1 MIFILILIVIIILV
15 FLVYISLSSSFK
27 IIKIEE
33 SNNKLNLE
41 IVNYFGTRY
50 NWTLSKGSDYGQ
62 RVIREYIKV
71 GNKINKFSLHGN
83 YKGFTKLP
91 SDKNLWKEK

>member
-15 FLVYISLSSSFK
+15 FLVFISLSSSFK

-41 IVNYFGTRY
+41 IVNYFGTRDIIELY
-50 NWTLSKGSDYGQ
+50 Q
-62 RVIREYIKV
+62 KV
-71 GNKINKFSLHGN
+71 LIM
-83 YKGFTKLP
+83 
-91 SDKNLWKEK
+91 DKEL